1 MKEAFPIHEKISE
14 KSEEDN
20 LSCEEVLSDDLDG
33 GLSEEE
39 AQESFIC
46 SA

>member
-1 MKEAFPIHEKISE
+1 MKEASTIKELI
-14 KSEEDN
+14 SEEDN

-39 AQESFIC
+39 AQESFHC